1 MQCIASH
8 WQFFV
13 KTAIVYTI
21 DVQGSKRLYLCQVHA
36 ITHNFIRRNTM
47 QKHNHDHDEH
57 DHNHDDHDHEHDAHE
72 HEHDDHDHG
81 HGHGHEHG
89 RVDADLYGDRAG
101 LRAVQIS
108 TAGMFLVA
116 AIQFAIAIIG
126 GSAGLF
132 ADALHNFGD
141 VLTTVALWIAFVI
154 SRRATNHRYTY
165 GYYRAEDLAGI
176 FIVLVIIASAVAG
189 AVESIQKLTSGNEPT
204 QLFLSMAAAL
214 VGVAGNEILAQ
225 YKISVGKRIN
235 SVPLIA
241 DGQHSRIDGLTSLA
255 AFIGLIGVAFRF
267 RIADPIAGLII
278 TVVILTVVYS
288 TTRSVL
294 QRLLDAVDPHIVPSI
309 ITIASEV
316 PGVEAVNDVRA
327 RWVGHT
333 MQVAMN
339 IEVDPQLTLAKAHD
353 IAEEVRHRLYHDIKG
368 LSEAIIHTDPCSH
381 SGDAHELTAHHRQE
395 AQQLMARHQQEAHRS
410 VVERFGDH

>member
-1 MQCIASH
+1 
-8 WQFFV
+8 
-13 KTAIVYTI
+13 
-21 DVQGSKRLYLCQVHA
+21 
-36 ITHNFIRRNTM
+36 M

-57 DHNHDDHDHEHDAHE
+57 DHNHDDHDHEHDAHDYE
-72 HEHDDHDHG
+72 HDDHDHDHAHDDHDHG

-89 RVDADLYGDRAG
+89 RVDADLYGDKAG

-132 ADALHNFGD
+132 ADALHNLGD

-154 SRRATNHRYTY
+154 SRRAANHRYTY

-255 AFIGLIGVAFRF
+255 AFIGLIGVALGF

-309 ITIASEV
+309 ITITSEV

-395 AQQLMARHQQEAHRS
+395 AQQLMARHQQESHRS